1 MQTARLLPL
10 LLGLAG
16 ALVDDTLTEA
26 SFAAA
31 MGGSVRVAF
40 IKFHAEGCEPCRAMA
55 PAWEAM
61 GAEHKESTS
70 FLVGA
75 VDCGRSDMRAFCTKH
90 DVRTLPSVLY
100 FMAGDDDGELYEDE
114 TSLEKLGTY
123 ASELA
128 ATCFPQQTEPCE
140 EAREDALKY
149 LESMG
154 SASVR
159 RDFRGMQRAKRE
171 KRAEM
176 ERAYDAYEAKRAA
189 DPPVQAE
196 VDAAWEAAQA
206 ASNEVQNLE
215 KVLSWYRQVK
225 AFLTAFDAAADEAR
239 MAELEAMEAESL
251 QQEELNAAF
260 FKGMDD

>member
-1 MQTARLLPL
+1 
-10 LLGLAG
+10 
-16 ALVDDTLTEA
+16 
-26 SFAAA
+26 
-31 MGGSVRVAF
+31 
-40 IKFHAEGCEPCRAMA
+40 
-55 PAWEAM
+55 
-61 GAEHKESTS
+61 
-70 FLVGA
+70 
-75 VDCGRSDMRAFCTKH
+75 
-90 DVRTLPSVLY
+90 
-100 FMAGDDDGELYEDE
+100 
-114 TSLEKLGTY
+114 
-123 ASELA
+123 
-128 ATCFPQQTEPCE
+128 
-140 EAREDALKY
+140 
-149 LESMG
+149 
-154 SASVR
+154 
-159 RDFRGMQRAKRE
+159 
-171 KRAEM
+171 M